1 MLTSVIIFAVAYIF
15 IASEKVDKTIVALLG
30 AAAVIGFG
38 QISYEDALAKV
49 DLNVI
54 FLLVGMMV
62 IVNVLAL
69 TGVFEWISIKLAQK
83 AKGNGL
89 IILIS
94 FLVST
99 AFLSAFLDNVTT
111 VILMAPVTI
120 LICQILELPTIPFL
134 IMEAIFSNIGG
145 TATLVGDPPNILIGS
160 QTHLGFNDFLINL
173 APAIFIIIAVLV
185 LVTMFV
191 FRKNTKTRE
200 NARQRVMRAKPEAAI
215 LEPVMLK
222 RALAVFALTLI
233 GFFAGHLLDLEP
245 GIVALASAMIM
256 VLVCRCSLHDTLAK
270 VEWNTILFFVGLFML
285 IGALEEKGAFEA
297 LGNLMLSFTQGN
309 LLLTVIT
316 ILWFSALVSSIV
328 DNIPLVISM
337 IPLVQAIVPVF
348 AKNMGITDHEIVRIT
363 ILEPLLW
370 ALALGACLGGNGS
383 LIGASA
389 NVVVS
394 QVACRNGYEIS
405 FMRFTRY
412 GFVYMLMSL
421 VMSTIYIYLRYFYFA
436 S

>member
-1 MLTSVIIFAVAYIF
+1 MLTSVIIFAVAYVF

-38 QISYEDALAKV
+38 QISYEDALSKV

-94 FLVST
+94 FLLST

-173 APAIFIIIAVLV
+173 GPAILIIMAVLIP
-185 LVTMFV
+185 VTMFV
-191 FRKNTKTRE
+191 FRKNTETRE
-200 NARQRVMRAKPEAAI
+200 NARQRVMRAKPDAAI
-215 LEPVMLK
+215 LEPAMLK
-222 RALAVFALTLI
+222 RALAVFALTLV
-233 GFFAGHLLDLEP
+233 GFFVGHLYHLEP

-256 VLVCRCSLHDTLAK
+256 VLVCRCPLHDMLSK

-297 LGNLMLSFTQGN
+297 LGNLMLGFTQGN

-337 IPLVQAIVPVF
+337 IPLVEAIVPVF
-348 AKNMGITDHEIVRIT
+348 AKNMGITDYEIIRLT

-394 QVACRNGYEIS
+394 QVARRNGYNIS

-421 VMSTIYIYLRYFYFA
+421 AMSTVYLYLRYFYFA

>member
-1 MLTSVIIFAVAYIF
+1 MLTSVIIFTIAYIF

-30 AAAVIGFG
+30 AAAVIASG
-38 QISYEDALAKV
+38 QIGYEEALAKV

-62 IVNVLAL
+62 IVNVLAV

-83 AKGNGL
+83 AKGSGI

-94 FLVST
+94 FLIAT
-99 AFLSAFLDNVTT
+99 AILSAFLDNVTT

-145 TATLVGDPPNILIGS
+145 TATMVGDPPNILIGS
-160 QTHLGFNDFLINL
+160 QTHLAFNDFLLNL
-173 APAIFIIIAVLV
+173 GPAILIIMAVLIPI
-185 LVTMFV
+185 TIFA
-191 FRKNTKTRE
+191 FRKSTATRE
-200 NARQRVMRAKPEAAI
+200 AARQRVMRAKPDAAI
-215 LEPVMLK
+215 LEPRILK
-222 RALAVFALTLI
+222 RASIVFAFTLT
-233 GFFAGHLLDLEP
+233 GFFIGHIYHLEP
-245 GIVALASAMIM
+245 GIVALASAMVM
-256 VLVCRCSLHDTLAK
+256 VLVCRCSLHDMLAK
-270 VEWNTILFFVGLFML
+270 VEWNTVLFFVGLFML
-285 IGALEEKGAFEA
+285 IGALEANGAFEA
-297 LGNLMLSFTQGN
+297 LGYLMLDFTKGN

-316 ILWFSALVSSIV
+316 ILWFSAILSSIV

-337 IPLVQAIVPVF
+337 IPLVRAIVPEF
-348 AKNMGITDHEIVRIT
+348 ATDMGITDPHMVTLAIK
-363 ILEPLLW
+363 EPLLW

-389 NVVVS
+389 NVVVA
-394 QVACRNGYEIS
+394 QVAKRNGYEIS

-412 GFVYMLMSL
+412 GAVYMLLSL
-421 VMSTIYIYLRYFYFA
+421 IMSTGYLYLRYFYFA
-436 S
+436 G